1 MLAKGHSLRQLLLA
15 GKEDTNICSPLG
27 ARAKDPGWGGRGENS
42 IMHFNLRPPSLFL
55 AACGFAGK
63 RVNVAHSPRSLP
75 SGSQVGKTQWVRVT
89 QAEASAAW
97 GPGKAA
103 QRK

>member
-15 GKEDTNICSPLG
+15 GKEDTNICSPCG
-27 ARAKDPGWGGRGENS
+27 ARAKDPGRGENS
-42 IMHFNLRPPSLFL
+42 TMHFNLRPPSLFL

-63 RVNVAHSPRSLP
+63 PVNVAHSPQSLP

-89 QAEASAAW
+89 QGEPSAAW